1 MFYTDI
7 VPMSY
12 THRHRHSVN
21 VLHIQ
26 IQCRCFAH
34 AYSDTVSML
43 THTDTDTMSM
53 FYTNIHRHCVN
64 AYTYSYRHNLNAYTY
79 RYTHSVDV
87 SHIQIQTQCQCFT
100 HRDTDRVSN
109 SVCVCVCVC
118 VCVRACVLACV
129 CVCFSVCLSVCL
141 CSVVVVVFRLVLA
154 DHSHVYNFPRCAR
167 WSGSWTNNF
176 RILELAAV
184 VALLMG
190 SMVRRP
196 GVIMSRRAGVVLL
209 DPGIHSVAIGYA
221 IAFVGKS
228 HEHVELLYAISAFP
242 IHPFRPPHS
251 CSFCNRRSS
260 EIQGSALGKCLQ
272 AWPVYIQVQA
282 CGCSAE

>member
-1 MFYTDI
+1 MHTQ
-7 VPMSY
+7 
-12 THRHRHSVN
+12 TQCQC
-21 VLHIQ
+21 LHIQIQ
-26 IQCRCFAH
+26 IQCRCFTQT
-34 AYSDTVSML
+34 YTDTVSML
-43 THTDTDTMSM
+43 THTVTGTIWMLTHTDTPTVSM
-53 FYTNIHRHCVN
+53 FHI
-64 AYTYSYRHNLNAYTY
+64 Y
-79 RYTHSVDV
+79 RYKHSVNV
-87 SHIQIQTQCQCFT
+87 LHIEIQTECQI
-100 HRDTDRVSN
+100 
-109 SVCVCVCVC
+109 VCVC
-118 VCVRACVLACV
+118 VCVRACVRACV